1 MNGIAAVA
9 VLFVVKMVTK
19 VIGVFPATRA
29 FRIQGRQAWYTT
41 MMMSTGLTFGSISA
55 LFGLTHGYI
64 DRDQYSILV
73 TVVVMTALIPTL
85 IAQVFFYPREASL
98 AWRATAEA
106 DVPTEHVGGSDA

>member
-1 MNGIAAVA
+1 
-9 VLFVVKMVTK
+9 
-19 VIGVFPATRA
+19 
-29 FRIQGRQAWYTT
+29 